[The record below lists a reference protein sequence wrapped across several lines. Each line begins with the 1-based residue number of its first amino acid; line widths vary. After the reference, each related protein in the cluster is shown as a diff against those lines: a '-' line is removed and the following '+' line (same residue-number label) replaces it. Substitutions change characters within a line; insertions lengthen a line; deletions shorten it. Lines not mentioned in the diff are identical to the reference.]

1 MGSRDQVV
9 ATEGRP
15 YIEIGLDPME
25 TLLHDLRY
33 AVRIL
38 TKNKAFTLVAV
49 FALALGIGANTAI
62 FSVVNAVLLR
72 QLPYPLPDR
81 LVMAWET
88 EKSGAPTLVS
98 PGNFA
103 DWSEQNESFQQI
115 AALRGWDANLSGVDE
130 PERFRGAMG
139 TARLFEVLGVAPML
153 GRTFSHDED
162 QPGSNRVVVLSY
174 GLWKQRFGSDP
185 QIVGR
190 TVTINGIARAIIG
203 VMPAHFRLPIVTIGK
218 SSEQTEIWTPWV
230 MDSSYRK
237 RRDVGQ
243 LLVIARLN
251 QGATVEQAR
260 AELSAISYRSNPTP
274 AADQRLEA
282 QVVPLHQSLVG
293 DVRPALLLL
302 LGAVAFVLL
311 IACANV
317 ANLLLARGAARQKE
331 MAIRAA
337 LGAGRRRM
345 IRQLLTESTLLALT
359 GGVIGLL
366 FALWSIDAL
375 VALSPADLPRLEDIG
390 IDLRVLGFT
399 LVVSL
404 LTGVVFGLAPAWQ
417 SSRTD
422 LNKSLKEGDGTSTA
436 GFGRR
441 RLRNLLV
448 ISELA
453 VAVVLLVGAGLMIK
467 SFVRLINV
475 DAGFDAQNVLT
486 LAVSLPGAKY
496 PESEH
501 QRAFF
506 QQLILRMESLTG
518 VRSAGAVSAVPL
530 TGWQNK
536 TSFAI
541 DGRREM
547 SQTEELHAASPGYFE
562 AMGIPLLRG
571 RTFTEQDQINAER
584 VVIVSEGLA
593 HRYWL
598 AEDPIGKRIQLGGD
612 VHEPWR
618 TIVGIVGDI
627 KQSGLDSESTREYYI
642 SYLQDTWG
650 MTSDM
655 TVVMRTVDNPLS
667 LVSGARS
674 QVRALD
680 KDLPAYNIRTME
692 ELRAVS
698 AASRRFQM
706 ILLGS
711 FGALALLLAAV
722 GLYGVMS
729 YSVTQ
734 RRHEIGIRMALGARS
749 RDVLKLVVSQGL
761 ALTVAGVIL
770 GLIGSFALSR
780 LIASLL
786 YAVSPTDP
794 STFIVVPLL
803 LGAVALLACY
813 LPARRAS
820 KTDPMIA
827 LRYE

>member
-1 MGSRDQVV
+1 
-9 ATEGRP
+9 
-15 YIEIGLDPME
+15 ME

-33 AVRIL
+33 ATRML
-38 TKNKAFTLVAV
+38 TKNRGFTVVAV
-49 FALALGIGANTAI
+49 LALALGIGANTAI

-72 QLPYPLPDR
+72 QLSYPQADR
-81 LVMAWET
+81 LVMVWET
-88 EKSGAPTLVS
+88 DKVGAPTLVS
-98 PGNFA
+98 PGNFS
-103 DWSEQNESFQQI
+103 DWSEQNETCAQI

-130 PERFRGAMG
+130 PERLRGAMG
-139 TARLFEVLGVAPML
+139 TARLFEVLGVTPML
-153 GRTFSHDED
+153 GRTFSADED
-162 QPGSNRVVVLSY
+162 QPGSNRVVVLGY
-174 GLWKQRFGSDP
+174 GLWKQRFSSDP

-190 TVTINGIARAIIG
+190 SVTINGIARSVIG
-203 VMPAHFRLPIVTIGK
+203 VMPAHFKLPIVTIGR
-218 SSEQTEIWTPWV
+218 SPEQTEIWTPWV
-230 MDSSYRK
+230 MDPGYRK

-251 QGATVEQAR
+251 HGATVEQAR

-282 QVVPLHQSLVG
+282 KVVPFHQSLVG
-293 DVRPALLLL
+293 NVRPALLVL

-317 ANLLLARGAARQKE
+317 ANLLLARGATRQKE

-345 IRQLLTESTLLALT
+345 IRQLLTESMLLALI

-366 FALWSIDAL
+366 LALWSIDAL
-375 VALSPADLPRLEDIG
+375 VALSPSDLPRLQEIG

-399 LVVSL
+399 LLVSL
-404 LTGVVFGLAPAWQ
+404 VTGAVFGLAPAWQ
-417 SSRTD
+417 SSKTD
-422 LNKSLKEGDGTSTA
+422 LNESLKEGGRTSST

-441 RLRNLLV
+441 RARSLLV

-453 VAVVLLVGAGLMIK
+453 LAVVLLVGAGLMIK
-467 SFVRLINV
+467 SFVRLSGV
-475 DAGFDAQNVLT
+475 DAGFDAENVLT

-496 PESEH
+496 PESE
-501 QRAFF
+501 QQTAFF
-506 QQLILRMESLTG
+506 RQLISRIGSLTG
-518 VRSAGAVSAVPL
+518 VQSAGAVSAVPL

-541 DGRREM
+541 DGRQEI
-547 SQTEELHAASPGYFE
+547 SQTEELHAASPGYFQ

-571 RTFTEQDQINAER
+571 RDFTEQDHMNTER

-598 AEDPIGKRIQLGGD
+598 GEDPIGKRIQLGGD
-612 VHEPWR
+612 PHEPWR

-650 MTSDM
+650 IISDM

-667 LVSGARS
+667 LVAGARS
-674 QVRALD
+674 QVRVVD

-692 ELRAVS
+692 QLRALS
-698 AASRRFQM
+698 AGPRRFQM

-711 FGALALLLAAV
+711 FAALALLLAAV

-734 RRHEIGIRMALGARS
+734 RTHEIGIRMALGARS

-761 ALTVAGVIL
+761 ALTVTGVIL
-770 GLIGSFALSR
+770 GLIGAFALSR

-786 YAVSPTDP
+786 YGVSATDP
-794 STFIVVPLL
+794 ATFLVVPLL
-803 LGAVALLACY
+803 LAAVALLACY

-820 KTDPMIA
+820 KTDPMVA